1 MSIKKTDYIDV
12 VIPVYN
18 EGENMSRLLE
28 AFDREV
34 QTPIRIL
41 ICYDQDNDDTL
52 KVLKNAHS
60 RFEIILVKNKRQ
72 FAHGAVVTGF
82 EYSDAPAVI
91 SYMADDD
98 YNAGLID
105 KMVSLFW
112 EGNEIV
118 CASRFIP
125 GGSMVGCRWQKAV
138 LVRLVSFTLH
148 YLARLPVH
156 DATNAF
162 RLISQKLLGQVKIE
176 STQGFTYSLELLAK
190 CHRLGLKIT
199 ELPAQWIERNKG
211 ASRFRVIQW
220 APAYLRWFFFV
231 FATTFLTKKM
241 VPSPDS

>member
-1 MSIKKTDYIDV
+1 MNATQANYIDV
-12 VIPVYN
+12 IIPVYN
-18 EGENMSRLLE
+18 EGENIIRLLK
-28 AFDREV
+28 AFEREV

-41 ICYDQDNDDTL
+41 ICYDHDNDNTL
-52 KVLKNAHS
+52 EVLHSVHS
-60 RFEIILVKNKRQ
+60 RFEIIPVKNKGR
-72 FAHGAVVTGF
+72 FVHGAVITGF

-105 KMVSLFW
+105 KMVNLFW
-112 EGNEIV
+112 QGNEIV

-125 GGSMVGCRWQKAV
+125 GGSMVGCRWQKAL

-148 YLARLPVH
+148 HLAGLPVH

-162 RLISQKLLGQVKIE
+162 RLISRKLLGQVNIE

-190 CHRLGLKIT
+190 CHRLGLKVA
-199 ELPAQWIERNKG
+199 ELPAQWFERSKG

-220 APAYLRWFFFV
+220 APAYLRWYFYI
-231 FATTFLTKKM
+231 FATTYLFKKKM
-241 VPSPDS
+241 Q